1 MTVFLFAIL
10 SAIGDSSRIPDM
22 IGRDEAIYPEARS
35 RVHQIMA
42 PADTVHNRGA
52 QLASREFEGTRSGI
66 SKEHH
71 ETEIHVRLVMAM
83 EKSCAGVVRGEVHF
97 RDCVSGNNQHIFI

>member
-10 SAIGDSSRIPDM
+10 SAIGVSSRIPDT
-22 IGRDEAIYPEARS
+22 IGRDETIYPEAGS
-35 RVHQIMA
+35 RVHQKMA

-52 QLASREFEGTRSGI
+52 QLASREFEGTRSRI

-83 EKSCAGVVRGEVHF
+83 EKSRTGIVRREVHF
-97 RDCVSGNNQHIFI
+97 RDRVSGNNQHIFI